1 MKTLRPILARRGLVI
16 SGLAI
21 ALLPATS
28 HAQPPIP
35 RYEVHRA
42 SSPIVVDGVPNDKA
56 WAEAG
61 KIELIFPW
69 DAQTG
74 AKQKT
79 TARLLWDDQFL
90 YVSYE
95 CEDTDIVAH
104 HTEHDDPTYL
114 DDAVEIFLNPSPGQT
129 GIYYGLEM
137 NVRAVLYDY
146 VMYNS
151 GKLFKQFDLRGVKL
165 ATRIDGTLNMS
176 GDKDKGWSLEVAI
189 PWANFDA
196 LAKRPEAGAVWS
208 ANINRWD
215 GVEPNRRMSNWSDPV
230 QPRPNPHVPAR
241 FGQLV
246 FVK

>member
-1 MKTLRPILARRGLVI
+1 MRFPAALFLLAAPLC
-16 SGLAI
+16 
-21 ALLPATS
+21 
-28 HAQPPIP
+28 AQPPTP
-35 RYEVHRA
+35 RYDVKHAA
-42 SSPIVVDGVPNDKA
+42 SPVVIDGKPDDKS
-56 WAEAG
+56 WAAAG
-61 KIELIFPW
+61 KIEFIFPW

-79 TARLLWDDQFL
+79 VARLLWDDSNL

-95 CEDTDIVAH
+95 CEDADIVAS

-114 DDAVEIFLNPSPGQT
+114 DDAVEIFINPMPSQT

-146 VMYNS
+146 VMYQS
-151 GKLFKQFDLRGVKL
+151 SHLFKQFDLRGVQL
-165 ATRIDGTLNMS
+165 ATFIDGTLNMR
-176 GDKDKGWSLEVAI
+176 GDRDKGWSLEVAI
-189 PWANFDA
+189 PWANFEG
-196 LAKRPEAGAVWS
+196 LAQRPVAGTVWS
-208 ANINRWD
+208 GNLNRWD

-246 FVK
+246 FVQ

>member
-1 MKTLRPILARRGLVI
+1 MRLF
-16 SGLAI
+16 
-21 ALLPATS
+21 ALLLVCVPVF
-28 HAQPPIP
+28 AQPPIP
-35 RYEVHRA
+35 RYEVKRA
-42 SSPIVVDGVPNDKA
+42 SSAIVIDGKPDDKA
-56 WAEAG
+56 WASAG

-74 AKQKT
+74 PKQKT
-79 TARLLWDDQFL
+79 IARLLWDDQYL

-95 CEDTDIVAH
+95 CEDADIVAQ
-104 HTEHDDPTYL
+104 HTERDDPTYL
-114 DDAVEIFLNPSPGQT
+114 DDAVEIFINPMPSQT

-137 NVRAVLYDY
+137 NARATLYDY
-146 VMYNS
+146 VMYES
-151 GKLFKQFDLRGVKL
+151 KYLFKQFNLQGVKL
-165 ATRIDGTLNMS
+165 ATHLDGTMNAH

-196 LAKRPEAGAVWS
+196 LSKRPVAGAVWS

-215 GVEPNRRMSNWSDPV
+215 GMEPNRRMSNWSDPV

-246 FVK
+246 FVE